1 MHLNEVGI
9 DVFITSSRANEMFD
23 PTTGLGGT
31 RVKALERLVRT
42 PCIKTTYNGENIVDN
57 DKYQNCGNRP

>member
-1 MHLNEVGI
+1 MHLNEAGI
-9 DVFITSSRANEMFD
+9 DVFITSSMADEKFD

-31 RVKALERLVRT
+31 GVKALERLVRT

-57 DKYQNCGNRP
+57 GKYQNCGNRP